1 MLDTLRRENTL
12 HAAHDSCSAPAAV
25 AANTLP
31 AAAARWN
38 ADPAHTGGLS
48 CSWDSPQSSLLAQA
62 SDKEA
67 GEPTSQLEQE
77 AEATRAAVPQ
87 GVAAAQHRD
96 TLPARRLPPG
106 PVAFLRPGQTFE
118 GRQRVE
124 HCRRTRITRSTQ
136 EEDDHWSVRATVLAY
151 DAAAGT
157 LAGTMQAA
165 VALPDVATPQ
175 DGVVTTFFEAD
186 IVDNSNHTFYGGKE
200 ENGMKF
206 LRTCPP
212 S

>member
-1 MLDTLRRENTL
+1 M
-12 HAAHDSCSAPAAV
+12 
-25 AANTLP
+25 
-31 AAAARWN
+31 
-38 ADPAHTGGLS
+38 
-48 CSWDSPQSSLLAQA
+48 
-62 SDKEA
+62 
-67 GEPTSQLEQE
+67 
-77 AEATRAAVPQ
+77 
-87 GVAAAQHRD
+87 
-96 TLPARRLPPG
+96 
-106 PVAFLRPGQTFE
+106 
-118 GRQRVE
+118 
-124 HCRRTRITRSTQ
+124 
-136 EEDDHWSVRATVLAY
+136 LAY